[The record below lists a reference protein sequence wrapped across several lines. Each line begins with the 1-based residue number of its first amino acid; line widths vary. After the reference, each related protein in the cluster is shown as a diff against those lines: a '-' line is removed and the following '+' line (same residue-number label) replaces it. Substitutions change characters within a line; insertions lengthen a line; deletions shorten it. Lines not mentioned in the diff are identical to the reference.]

1 MHAEVAQETFERGE
15 VRVLVAHVGEFNQTD
30 LVGGGD
36 VVAGLPGGER
46 FRVWADCVGVGDGA
60 AKVGADIAVRGGENA
75 SGSKGDG
82 SGRLPLGSVTVRG
95 RVVGT
100 RGGSGG
106 GGSGV
111 SSHGGF

>member
-1 MHAEVAQETFERGE
+1 M
-15 VRVLVAHVGEFNQTD
+15 LVAHVGEFDQTD

-36 VVAGLPGGER
+36 VVAGLPGGEG
-46 FRVWADCVGVGDGA
+46 FRVRADCVGVGDGA

-75 SGSKGDG
+75 GGGQGDG

-95 RVVGT
+95 GIVAT
-100 RGGSGG
+100 RGG
-106 GGSGV
+106 GV